1 MYPGVFSALYGL
13 AMSPFSFARVSSRTP
28 RGVDY
33 APRFPGAPI
42 EALDLV
48 GKDDAL
54 DEFPGTLHFE
64 RIALN

>member
-1 MYPGVFSALYGL
+1 
-13 AMSPFSFARVSSRTP
+13 MSPFSFARVSSRTP